1 MAKRYAKDN
10 RPQLEKVRKIELPNK
25 NLKQKLVIAGVLLL
39 IGLSAI
45 GYGLY
50 NSLKI
55 DPGFTQIE
63 VASNYDKNNSK
74 EFVLYSYVKNSAD
87 KKNLIKI
94 YSNAQV
100 EAFRLFN
107 VYEEYEHN
115 LFYINHHPNEVI
127 EIDERLYKALKTA
140 SDYKYI
146 YLGPIYQIY
155 NGIFSCDLDGQINE
169 FLPDLN
175 NDVRN
180 MFDKL
185 SQYILDD
192 NCIYIEFFD
201 NNCIK
206 LNVSYEYNSYLT
218 ENQLD
223 HILDFYYMNNACIMD
238 YVCDDLIKNG
248 YDKSIISSVEGYMR
262 LLDDSLSNYNL
273 LGMINGELT
282 FAGTIDCKGPVSVIE
297 IRNFIINE
305 SDKYNYYQTAN
316 KEIYSKYLDFNGN
329 NIKEIDNLLTYS
341 NDNSLKLI
349 LETMNLYFGKDS
361 NIKNIS
367 IINSIINNNSDV
379 SIKDLNEQFIIQK

>member
-25 NLKQKLVIAGVLLL
+25 NLKQKLIIAGVLLL

-55 DPGFTQIE
+55 DPGFMQIE

-155 NGIFSCDLDGQINE
+155 NGIFSCDLDGQIKE

-367 IINSIINNNSDV
+367 IINNIINNNSDV

>member
-25 NLKQKLVIAGVLLL
+25 NLKQKLIIAGVLLL

-87 KKNLIKI
+87 KKNLIRI

-155 NGIFSCDLDGQINE
+155 NGIFSCDLDGQIKE

-316 KEIYSKYLDFNGN
+316 KEIYSKYLDFYGN
-329 NIKEIDNLLTYS
+329 NIKGIDNLLTYS

-367 IINSIINNNSDV
+367 IINNIINNNSDI